1 MLHHEKSFLEFEF
14 FDIFFQLDRCPALRI
29 IKNYFDYIYSMFW
42 IQKRYNF
49 VLNRVDIIF
58 LLREVLESNNF
69 QIESQIFFRSM
80 NFCHN

>member
-14 FDIFFQLDRCPALRI
+14 FDIKFFKLDRCAALRI

-49 VLNRVDIIF
+49 KLNRVDI
-58 LLREVLESNNF
+58 
-69 QIESQIFFRSM
+69 FRTDLPTQRS
-80 NFCHN
+80 FRVK